1 LNPTSPQFNP
11 AITLFNPLAH
21 PRIDSN
27 DLTRFY
33 SELAIDFRPPV
44 IGKTYRKADGTKRFT
59 HVIEPYITYRRI
71 DGLSNYAFVPRFDDT
86 DAVAKTSQLEYSIVN
101 RFFRTQSTDDT
112 NDTPQSQEFLSI
124 KLSQYYFFDPT
135 FGGALVPGQR
145 NQFYPLNT
153 LSSFSSSGFPRR
165 FSPINLQARVRPI
178 TKMYADLRLDYDT
191 RTKEFRD
198 VAVTGGFSARRL
210 LIEQTWYYARRQF
223 LDNGTIEPGTFF
235 GSQYRTTFIYGNRD
249 RGWYG
254 GTSLNFNLINRSISG
269 TTSVPRVLRSS
280 TFIGYM
286 GQCCGVELG
295 YQTFDTG
302 LRIENR
308 FSFSFTLA
316 GIGSIGT
323 RNRIGERGLD
333 REGWELDRLSPY
345 NASR

>member
-1 LNPTSPQFNP
+1 V
-11 AITLFNPLAH
+11 TLFNPLAH

-44 IGKTYRKADGTKRFT
+44 IGKTYRKPDGTKRFT
-59 HVIEPYITYRRI
+59 HIIEPYLTYRRI
-71 DGLSNYAFVPRFDDT
+71 DGISNFANVPRFDDI
-86 DAVAKTSQLEYSIVN
+86 DAVANTSQLEYSIVN
-101 RFFRTQSTDDT
+101 RFFHTVSGSGT
-112 NDTPQSQEFLSI
+112 NETPQSQEFLSI

-153 LSSFSSSGFPRR
+153 LTSFSSSGVPRR
-165 FSPINLQARVRPI
+165 FSPLNLQIRYRPA
-178 TKMYADLRLDYDT
+178 TTTYADLRLDYDT
-191 RTKEFRD
+191 KNKQFRD
-198 VAVTGGFSARRL
+198 VVVTGGFNARKM

-223 LDNGTIEPGTFF
+223 LPNGTLEPGTFA
-235 GSQYRTTFIYGNRD
+235 GSQYRTTFIYGNREN
-249 RGWYG
+249 GWYG
-254 GTSLNFNLINRSISG
+254 GTSLNFNFISQSAVG
-269 TTSVPRVLRSS
+269 TTPVPRVLRSS

-308 FSFSFTLA
+308 FSFSFTLT
-316 GIGSIGT
+316 GIGSVGT
-323 RNRIGERGLD
+323 RNRIGERGID

-345 NASR
+345 NTSR